1 MTTLALRLLGA
12 LAFAAAPATLVAFDV
27 SGGARGMDALVP
39 LVLLVLFPAAV
50 GAVAFPWLVRVDRRI
65 LASARAGAAG
75 FATLAVVAGVAWAA
89 ARILP
94 GASVGSV
101 LYAIALGLA
110 SPVGIVAASVAAA
123 AWREAPGASGE
134 ASAQAEPGPSGA

>member
-27 SGGARGMDALVP
+27 AGGARGADALVP
-39 LVLLVLFPAAV
+39 FLLLVLVPGAV
-50 GAVAFPWLVRVDRRI
+50 GGLTFPQLVRVDRRI
-65 LASARAGAAG
+65 VAAARAGAAG
-75 FATLAVVAGVAWAA
+75 FAALAVVAGVAWAA
-89 ARILP
+89 ARGVP
-94 GASVGSV
+94 GAAVGSV

-123 AWREAPGASGE
+123 AWREASGASGGV
-134 ASAQAEPGPSGA
+134 SAQAEPGPKGG